1 MAEMSNP
8 GELAGF
14 VRNWLHYDSL
24 ASSLYKQA
32 TRARQVRDNFEVK
45 VLDELHNQRMENAI
59 IQINNGT
66 LHVVEERSPRSLSLV
81 RIEELLHKYFHKKGH
96 GHDETKELM
105 NYIRGNRGYDVSK
118 KLKKSAGPSLP
129 PLPQPPVPGSG
140 SGSGSGGPMGA
151 ICPN

>member
-32 TRARQVRDNFEVK
+32 NRARQVRDDFETK
-45 VLDELHNQRMENAI
+45 VLDELRNQRMENAI

-66 LHVVEERSPRSLSLV
+66 LNVVEERNPRALSLV

-96 GHDETKELM
+96 GHDETKEIM

-118 KLKKSAGPSLP
+118 KLKKSVGPNLP
-129 PLPQPPVPGSG
+129 PLPPPPQHGGALPPAPSG
-140 SGSGSGGPMGA
+140 MGGR
-151 ICPN
+151 

>member
-1 MAEMSNP
+1 MTEMSNP
-8 GELAGF
+8 GELGGL

-32 TRARQVRDNFEVK
+32 NRARQVKDDFETK
-45 VLDELHNQRMENAI
+45 VLDELRNQRMENAI

-66 LHVVEERSPRSLSLV
+66 LNVVEERNPRSLSLV

-96 GHDETKELM
+96 SHDETKEIM
-105 NYIRGNRGYDVSK
+105 NYIRANRGYDVSK

-129 PLPQPPVPGSG
+129 PLPQPPQH
-140 SGSGSGGPMGA
+140 GGALPPMAGGGG
-151 ICPN
+151 IMGPR